1 MRKKENIWKKL
12 TEEHHIEMLNFY
24 CKDNMLELKRV
35 CDPVINKFM
44 SQYRIPNMN
53 QDDLYSVAIDTLA
66 DSISRY
72 DEEKSQFN
80 TFFTSNLKRK
90 ILKWMRDDTRGCRCN
105 CLRDKKGK
113 LVKDEKNNN
122 IPILNVS
129 FDALSEE
136 GIDLKEIIPSSFNV
150 EMELGIVDFE
160 KSDKV
165 KDYLNSL
172 TKKQKRIGLLLS
184 QGYTKS
190 EIREY
195 LHMEQKEF
203 SDLIFGMMSYEKVSI
218 LF

>member
-1 MRKKENIWKKL
+1 MKKTENIWEKL

-24 CKDNMLELKRV
+24 CEDNMWELRKI
-35 CDPVINKFM
+35 CDPIIN
-44 SQYRIPNMN
+44 QYEIPSVNHE
-53 QDDLYSVAIDTLA
+53 DLYDVAVDTLA
-66 DSISRY
+66 KSIETY
-72 DEEKSQFN
+72 DEEKAQFN
-80 TFFTSNLKRK
+80 TFLTGNLKRK
-90 ILKWMRDDTRGCRCN
+90 FIQWMRDSTRGCRCN
-105 CLRDKKGK
+105 VLKDENGK

-122 IPILNVS
+122 IPIQNIS
-129 FDALSEE
+129 FDTPIEE
-136 GIDLKEIIPSSFNV
+136 GIDLKEIIDSGFNV
-150 EMELGIVDFE
+150 EIELGLVDFD

-165 KDYLNSL
+165 NDYLNSL

>member
-1 MRKKENIWKKL
+1 MKKTENIWEKL
-12 TEEHHIEMLNFY
+12 TEEQHIEMLNFY
-24 CKDNMLELKRV
+24 CKDNMWQLRKI
-35 CDPVINKFM
+35 CDPIIN
-44 SQYRIPNMN
+44 QYEIPSVNHE
-53 QDDLYSVAIDTLA
+53 DLYDVAVDTLA
-66 DSISRY
+66 KSIETY
-72 DEEKSQFN
+72 DEEKAQFN
-80 TFFTSNLKRK
+80 TFLIGNLKRK
-90 ILKWMRDDTRGCRCN
+90 FIQWMRDSTRGCRCN
-105 CLRDKKGK
+105 VLKDKNGK

-122 IPILNVS
+122 IPIQNIS
-129 FDALSEE
+129 FDTPIEE
-136 GIDLKEIIPSSFNV
+136 GIDLKEIIDSGFNV
-150 EMELGIVDFE
+150 EIELGLVDFD

-165 KDYLNSL
+165 NDYLNSL